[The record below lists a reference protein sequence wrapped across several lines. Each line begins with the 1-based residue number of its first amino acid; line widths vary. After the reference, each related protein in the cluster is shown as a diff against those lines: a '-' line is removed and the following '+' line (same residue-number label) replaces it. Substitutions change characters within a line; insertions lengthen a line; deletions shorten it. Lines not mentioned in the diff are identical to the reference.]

1 MPRMVLSLIACV
13 LVVSSAAPAART
25 QDPPQTPAPAAQP
38 SQAYVFSAGAGILFF
53 YVKPDKVADFES
65 VVTKLASVLD
75 ASEDPIR
82 KQQASAWRMFKSVE
96 AMKESAIYVFVFD
109 PALPGADYDPV
120 KLLGEAV
127 PTEAQGLYE
136 RLKASI
142 VRVERMGLAKLR

>member
-1 MPRMVLSLIACV
+1 M
-13 LVVSSAAPAART
+13 
-25 QDPPQTPAPAAQP
+25 
-38 SQAYVFSAGAGILFF
+38 
-53 YVKPDKVADFES
+53 
-65 VVTKLASVLD
+65 
-75 ASEDPIR
+75 
-82 KQQASAWRMFKSVE
+82 
-96 AMKESAIYVFVFD
+96 FVFD